1 MITGRIAD
9 VIVDLDAAA
18 ANRARIAVF
27 RQKEGQTPLKSKSH
41 HKHQPTKKKLRPQGR
56 K

>member
-18 ANRARIAVF
+18 ANRQRIEEF
-27 RQKEGQTPLKSKSH
+27 RQKEGQTGRTVAAS
-41 HKHQPTKKKLRPQGR
+41 HKHQPSKKKLRQQGR